1 MSQEQPRRP
10 VDDEQKGDQYGDV
23 YLELAVKAA
32 VVRDAESTSQNPVGL
47 KLINEDDVST
57 KGSDLPGR
65 RVLFDSVGGQVLY
78 ISFLFLF
85 QMHTIFQLIILFI
98 SFVLLCLPLLIG
110 FRVRVQIQGM

>member
-23 YLELAVKAA
+23 YLELAAKAA

-57 KGSDLPGR
+57 KETHDLPGR
-65 RVLFDSVGGQVLY
+65 RVLFDSVGGQVLHP
-78 ISFLFLF
+78 FCFCF
-85 QMHTIFQLIILFI
+85 KCTQFFN
-98 SFVLLCLPLLIG
+98 
-110 FRVRVQIQGM
+110 